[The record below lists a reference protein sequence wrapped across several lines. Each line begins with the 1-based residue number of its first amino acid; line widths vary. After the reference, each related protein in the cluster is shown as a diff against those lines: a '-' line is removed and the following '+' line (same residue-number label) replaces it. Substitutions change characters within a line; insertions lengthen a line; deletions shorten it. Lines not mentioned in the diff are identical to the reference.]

1 MHSLRLS
8 DLPKVLFTYT
18 DAQGKMTALVPNNR
32 LAELSHLYWYRFP
45 ATLFA
50 PQTANRVRV
59 ALFNTVLSGVTGQPG
74 PFAHQVRRRR
84 GHRGVWFLHVELTDA
99 GRLLVLDKYRY
110 ASLEEIGTAD
120 LLTRPWLVN
129 RLSDDLKAA
138 LKIVGLLP

>member
-45 ATLFA
+45 ATL
-50 PQTANRVRV
+50 V
-59 ALFNTVLSGVTGQPG
+59 ALFNTVLSDVTAKPG

-110 ASLEEIGTAD
+110 ASLEEISTPD